1 MLKRGE
7 KEQWVT
13 SIHEQLLTAEAIFL
27 VDYRGL
33 TVAEVNRLRKRLRQ
47 TSSQFQ
53 VVKNT
58 LLKRAAEGTD
68 SATLAEHFTGPTAIA
83 VAKTDPVAPAKV
95 LTEFA
100 KEVPKLELRV
110 ALLKGRRLT
119 PKEVDQLAKLP
130 SLNELRAKLLGLFQ
144 APAGQLVRL
153 LATPGGQLARAIALR
168 RDQLPSGEAP
178 PAESGP
184 ESAPESAPETPA
196 EAPA

>member
-1 MLKRGE
+1 VLKRAE
-7 KEQWVT
+7 KEQWVA
-13 SIHEQLLTAEAIFL
+13 SIREQLQSAEAIFL

-33 TVAEVNRLRKRLRQ
+33 TVAEVNRLRKRLRLA
-47 TSSQFQ
+47 SSQFQ

-68 SATLAEHFTGPTAIA
+68 SAALAEHFTGPTAIA
-83 VAKTDPVAPAKV
+83 VARTDAVAPAKV

-110 ALLKGRRLT
+110 ALLKGRPLT

-130 SLNELRAKLLGLFQ
+130 SLGELRSKLLGLFQ

-153 LATPGGQLARAIALR
+153 LATPGGQLARAMALR

-178 PAESGP
+178 QPA
-184 ESAPESAPETPA
+184 ESAPEAPA